1 MTTIKF
7 ILQLIYAAYNEW
19 SHDRAARLGAAIA
32 YYALFSLAPL
42 LFILIAIA
50 GAIYGEAAA
59 TGQIVHLISD
69 QIGPQ
74 AAATVEDLLAGIY
87 EAKSSSLLTTLISA
101 IILIFAA
108 TNLFS
113 QLRDALNTLWNVRP
127 KPREHLFGGVMLLV
141 RDRFLSALM
150 VIVLSILLL
159 AAWALSASLTVLSGW
174 LKTFITP
181 NTSFLLGGGNIITGF
196 ALTTL
201 LFAIMFKLLP
211 DVQITWRV
219 VWVGALVTSLL
230 FNLGAFL
237 IGLYLGSGAA
247 QSLLGAAG
255 SLVILMIWI
264 SYSAQIVFFGA
275 KFALVYAAAIGKP
288 ILPAAH
294 AVGFKLARFE
304 TTPTDQ
310 E

>member
-69 QIGPQ
+69 QVGPQ
-74 AAATVEDLLAGIY
+74 AASAVEDLLTGIY
-87 EAKSSSLLTTLISA
+87 EEKSSNLLTTVISA
-101 IILIFAA
+101 IILLFAA
-108 TNLFS
+108 TNLFN
-113 QLRDALNTLWNVRP
+113 QLKDALNTLWNVRP
-127 KPREHLFGGVMLLV
+127 KPREHIFGGVMILV

-150 VIVLSILLL
+150 VFVLSIILL
-159 AAWALSASLTVLSGW
+159 AAWALSASVTVLSGW
-174 LKTFITP
+174 LNTFIMP
-181 NTSFLLGGGNIITGF
+181 NTSFLLRGGNVLIGF
-196 ALTTL
+196 GLTTL
-201 LFAIMFKLLP
+201 MFAIMFKLLP
-211 DVQITWRV
+211 DVQVTWRV

-230 FNLGAFL
+230 FNLGAYL
-237 IGLYLGSGAA
+237 IGLYLGYGGA

-294 AVGFKLARFE
+294 AVGFKLSRFE

>member
-1 MTTIKF
+1 MNSVKF
-7 ILQLIYAAYNEW
+7 ILRLIQAAYAEW
-19 SHDRAARLGAAIA
+19 AHDRAARLGAAIA

-50 GAIYGEAAA
+50 GGIYGEAAA
-59 TGQIVHLISD
+59 EGQIVHLISG

-74 AAATVEDLLAGIY
+74 AASAVEDLLAGMHVGTGTGLI
-87 EAKSSSLLTTLISA
+87 TTIISA
-101 IILIFAA
+101 IILIYGA

-113 QLRDALNTLWNVRP
+113 QLRDALNTIWNVRP
-127 KPREHLFGGVMLLV
+127 KPYEHLFGGVLILV

-150 VIVLSILLL
+150 VIALSILLL
-159 AAWALSASLTVLSGW
+159 AAWALSVGMTVLSGW
-174 LKTFITP
+174 LDTILP
-181 NTSFLLGGGNIITGF
+181 PETSFLLGGGNVLIGF
-196 ALTTL
+196 GLTTL

-211 DVQITWRV
+211 DVQVAWRV
-219 VWVGALVTSLL
+219 VWVGALVTSIL
-230 FNLGAFL
+230 FNLGAYL
-237 IGLYLGSGAA
+237 IGLYLGYGGA
-247 QSLLGAAG
+247 QSVLGAAG

-275 KFALVYAAAIGKP
+275 KFALVYGAAIGKP

-294 AVGFKLARFE
+294 AIGFKLARLD

>member
-1 MTTIKF
+1 MNSVKF
-7 ILQLIYAAYNEW
+7 ILRLIQAAYVEW

-50 GAIYGEAAA
+50 GGIYGEAAA
-59 TGQIVHLISD
+59 EGQIVHLISNE
-69 QIGPQ
+69 IGPQ
-74 AAATVEDLLAGIY
+74 AASTVEDLLAGIHA
-87 EAKSSSLLTTLISA
+87 ETGTSLITTLISA
-101 IILIFAA
+101 LILIYGA
-108 TNLFS
+108 TNFFS

-127 KPREHLFGGVMLLV
+127 KPYEHLFGGVLILV

-150 VIVLSILLL
+150 VIALSIILL
-159 AAWALSASLTVLSGW
+159 AAWALSVGTTVLSGW
-174 LKTFITP
+174 LNTIITP
-181 NTSFLLGGGNIITGF
+181 GTSFLLGGGNILIGF
-196 ALTTL
+196 GLTTL
-201 LFAIMFKLLP
+201 MFAMMFKILP
-211 DVQITWRV
+211 DVQVAWRV

-230 FNLGAFL
+230 FNIGAFL
-237 IGLYLGSGAA
+237 IGLYLGLGGA
-247 QSLLGAAG
+247 QSVLGAAG
-255 SLVILMIWI
+255 SFVILMIWI

-294 AVGFKLARFE
+294 AIGFKLSRLD